1 MRAMLNRKRIFG
13 VFSAALLLAALIA
26 APAHAD
32 LLVNAGTLD
41 FDPAGAPTIGDFSAV
56 TLDGTP
62 QLTSLTVAPF
72 TIIDSSGTASG
83 WNVLLTVPDLVNDPG
98 TPLDP
103 TDDDTILA
111 SNVSM
116 SAPIVTPAAGAS
128 MTGVAAHVSAG
139 GFNAGEKIVT
149 ATAAQGEGTYLVSPR
164 ILKLTVPDTAL
175 VGTYVSAG
183 TVAVVS
189 GP

>member
-1 MRAMLNRKRIFG
+1 MFNKKRTFG
-13 VFSAALLLAALIA
+13 VFTAAIMFAAMVA

-32 LLVNAGTLD
+32 LAVGAGTLD
-41 FDPAGAPTIGDFSAV
+41 FDPAGAPAIGNFAGV

-72 TIIDSSGTASG
+72 TIIDSTGSGDG
-83 WNVLLTVPDLVNDPG
+83 WNVLLTIPSLVNG
-98 TPLDP
+98 T
-103 TDDDTILA
+103 DTLA
-111 SNVSM
+111 SSNVSM
-116 SAPIVTPAAGAS
+116 SAPIVTPAAGSS
-128 MTGVAAHVSAG
+128 MTGVAGHASAG

-149 ATAAQGEGTYLVSPR
+149 ATAAHGEGTYLVSPR

-183 TVAVVS
+183 TIAVVS

>member
-1 MRAMLNRKRIFG
+1 MFKNKRIFG
-13 VFSAALLLAALIA
+13 VLTTAVLLAALVA

-32 LLVNAGTLD
+32 LTVNAGTLD
-41 FDPAGAPTIGDFSAV
+41 FDPTGAPAIGNFTAV

-72 TIIDSSGTASG
+72 TIIDSTGSASG
-83 WNVLLTVPDLVNDPG
+83 WNVLLTIPNLVNG
-98 TPLDP
+98 G
-103 TDDDTILA
+103 DTILA

-116 SAPIVTPAAGAS
+116 SAPIVTAAAGAS
-128 MTGVAAHVSAG
+128 MTGVVGHASAG

-149 ATAAQGEGTYLVSPR
+149 ATAAHGEGTYLVSPR

-175 VGTYVSAG
+175 VGLYVSAG
-183 TVAVVS
+183 TIQVVS

>member
-1 MRAMLNRKRIFG
+1 MFKKNRIFG
-13 VFSAALLLAALIA
+13 VFSAALLLAALMA

-41 FDPAGAPTIGDFSAV
+41 FDPAGAPVIGDFTAV

-62 QLTSLTVAPF
+62 QLTSLTVDPF
-72 TIIDSSGTASG
+72 TIIDSSGSAAG
-83 WNVLLTVPDLVNDPG
+83 WNVLLTVPDLTNG
-98 TPLDP
+98 TDV
-103 TDDDTILA
+103 IAA

-116 SAPIVTPAAGAS
+116 SAPIVTAAAGAD
-128 MTGVAAHVSAG
+128 MTGVVAHASAG
-139 GFNAGEKIVT
+139 GFDAGEKIVT
-149 ATAAQGEGTYLVSPR
+149 ATAAHGEGTYLVSPR

-175 VGTYVSAG
+175 IGTYVSAG

>member
-1 MRAMLNRKRIFG
+1 MFKKNRIFG
-13 VFSAALLLAALIA
+13 VFSAALLLAALMA

-32 LLVNAGTLD
+32 LLVNAGSLD

-72 TIIDSSGTASG
+72 TIIDSSGSAAG
-83 WNVLLTVPDLVNDPG
+83 WNVLLTVPNLVNG
-98 TPLDP
+98 G
-103 TDDDTILA
+103 DTILA

-116 SAPIVTPAAGAS
+116 SAPIVTPAAGAD
-128 MTGVAAHVSAG
+128 MTGVVAHASAG
-139 GFNAGEKIVT
+139 GFAAGEKIVT
-149 ATAAQGEGTYLVSPR
+149 ATAAHGEGTYLVSPR

-175 VGTYVSAG
+175 IGTYTTAG